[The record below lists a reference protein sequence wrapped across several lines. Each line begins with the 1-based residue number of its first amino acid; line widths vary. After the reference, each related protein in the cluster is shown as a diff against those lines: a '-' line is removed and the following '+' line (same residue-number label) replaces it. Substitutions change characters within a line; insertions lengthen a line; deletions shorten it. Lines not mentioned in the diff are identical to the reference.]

1 MARKG
6 PSPQTTLKRKWVLD
20 TKLLHIVLKKLEFR
34 NSTGEKE
41 LVVFTASHQAERTLG
56 AEPTAVTSDQCP
68 AAQRSS
74 LPVPACGAASVIKTF
89 PCSEKGPPVLS
100 ASVVSSPRHQL
111 QLILAPG
118 AEAPQAGLAGRALR
132 AGTLYSFA
140 KSRGSRI

>member
-1 MARKG
+1 M
-6 PSPQTTLKRKWVLD
+6 D
-20 TKLLHIVLKKLEFR
+20 TKLLRIVLKNLEFS

-56 AEPTAVTSDQCP
+56 AEPTAVMSDQCP
-68 AAQRSS
+68 AARCGSF
-74 LPVPACGAASVIKTF
+74 LVPACGAASVIKTF
-89 PCSEKGPPVLS
+89 PCSGKGPPVQS

-111 QLILAPG
+111 RLILAPG
-118 AEAPQAGLAGRALR
+118 AEAPQAGLAGGALR